1 MGTRSLMLVEDKG
14 KSRSPSGMTSKKG
27 NGKNNGNSKN
37 NDKGNSKY
45 RDSFPFDCAQGQND
59 DRGERKINPG

>member
-14 KSRSPSGMTSKKG
+14 KNRSPSGMTSKKG

-45 RDSFPFDCAQGQND
+45 RILPHSTALRVRMMTEE
-59 DRGERKINPG
+59 RGR